1 MYPWLSVIFAQPL
14 SCVLFIPGPWTVA
27 CQAPLSVEFFLQG
40 FWSGLPFPTT
50 GDLPDPGIEP
60 TSPASPALGGG
71 FFTTWAT
78 WEAPVIK
85 YTHKRCSL
93 SVCHSCWYSWSVT
106 MAQYSESQ
114 RRSYGSDFP
123 SESRSVVSEF
133 LWPHG
138 LYSPWNFPGHNTGV
152 GSLSLLQGIF
162 PTQGPN
168 PRLPYGRRI
177 LYQLSHRLS

>member
-14 SCVLFIPGPWTVA
+14 SCVLFILALWTVA

-40 FWSGLPFPTT
+40 FWSRLPFLTL

-60 TSPASPALGGG
+60 LSSASPALGGG
-71 FFTTWAT
+71 FFPPWAT

-85 YTHKRCSL
+85 YRHKRCSH
-93 SVCHSCWYSWSVT
+93 SVCRCCWYAWWVT

-114 RRSYGSDFP
+114 RRPYGSDLP

-133 LWPHG
+133 LRPHG
-138 LYSPWNFPGHNTGV
+138 LYSPWNFPGQNTGV
-152 GSLSLLQGIF
+152 GTLSLLQGIF
-162 PTQGPN
+162 PTQGSN
-168 PRLPYGRRI
+168 PSLPHGRWI